1 MNASNLWRRQPR
13 KHKADWKA
21 RAARFAKPESDDG
34 DPLVSMVNLFDVS
47 MALVVALILA
57 AAGGGSLAEIAA
69 HMSQNDVTIVTNPG
83 RPDMEMIVKRGN
95 KIERLRAS
103 DEQGWGRG
111 LRLGTAYRLES
122 GEVVYVPDGAADAPT
137 NPGIESREGAPP
149 AQRQTPAQA
158 PQTQQPPQPQETQ
171 E

>member
-1 MNASNLWRRQPR
+1 MI
-13 KHKADWKA
+13 
-21 RAARFAKPESDDG
+21 
-34 DPLVSMVNLFDVS
+34 NLFDVS

-69 HMSQNDVTIVTNPG
+69 HMSQQDVTIVTNPG
-83 RPDMEMIVKRGN
+83 RPDMEMIVKRGK

-103 DEQGWGRG
+103 DEQGVGRG

-122 GEVVYVPDGAADAPT
+122 GEVVYVPEGSARASGAEA
-137 NPGIESREGAPP
+137 GES
-149 AQRQTPAQA
+149 
-158 PQTQQPPQPQETQ
+158 PQTGDPSALPQAAEPQEKQ

>member
-1 MNASNLWRRQPR
+1 MI
-13 KHKADWKA
+13 
-21 RAARFAKPESDDG
+21 
-34 DPLVSMVNLFDVS
+34 NLFDVS

-69 HMSQNDVTIVTNPG
+69 HMSQKDVTIVTNPG
-83 RPDMEMIVKRGN
+83 QPDMEMIVKRGN

-122 GEVVYVPDGAADAPT
+122 GEVIYVPDGSAEASA
-137 NPGIESREGAPP
+137 NPETDSPQAEAQA
-149 AQRQTPAQA
+149 AQRPSTAR
-158 PQTQQPPQPQETQ
+158 PPEKQE
-171 E
+171 

>member
-1 MNASNLWRRQPR
+1 
-13 KHKADWKA
+13 
-21 RAARFAKPESDDG
+21 
-34 DPLVSMVNLFDVS
+34 

-69 HMSQNDVTIVTNPG
+69 HMSQKDVTIVTNPG
-83 RPDMEMIVKRGN
+83 QPDMEMIVKRGN

-103 DEQGWGRG
+103 DELGWGRG

-122 GEVVYVPDGAADAPT
+122 GDVVYVPDGSAGDTADQA
-137 NPGIESREGAPP
+137 IESRRAEAQP
-149 AQRQTPAQA
+149 AR
-158 PQTQQPPQPQETQ
+158 PQTSQSQETQ

>member
-1 MNASNLWRRQPR
+1 MI
-13 KHKADWKA
+13 
-21 RAARFAKPESDDG
+21 
-34 DPLVSMVNLFDVS
+34 NLFDVS

-69 HMSQNDVTIVTNPG
+69 HMSQKDVTIVTNPG
-83 RPDMEMIVKRGN
+83 QPDMEMIVKRGK
-95 KIERLRAS
+95 KIERLRAT

-122 GEVVYVPDGAADAPT
+122 GEVVYVPEASDDATANQPAGTRAAEAQ
-137 NPGIESREGAPP
+137 P
-149 AQRQTPAQA
+149 AQ
-158 PQTQQPPQPQETQ
+158 PQTAQPQETQ

>member
-1 MNASNLWRRQPR
+1 MNESNPWRRQPR
-13 KHKADWKA
+13 QARPDWKA
-21 RAARFAKPESDDG
+21 RAARFASHDGDSG

-69 HMSQNDVTIVTNPG
+69 HISRKDVTIVTNPG
-83 RPDMEMIVKRGN
+83 QPDMEMIVKRGK

-111 LRLGTAYRLES
+111 ERLGTAYRLES
-122 GEVVYVPDGAADAPT
+122 GEVVYVPDGGAAASGDAADVPANEAPRRASPQASPT
-137 NPGIESREGAPP
+137 ASR
-149 AQRQTPAQA
+149 
-158 PQTQQPPQPQETQ
+158 PQENP

>member
-1 MNASNLWRRQPR
+1 MI
-13 KHKADWKA
+13 
-21 RAARFAKPESDDG
+21 
-34 DPLVSMVNLFDVS
+34 NLFDVS

-69 HMSQNDVTIVTNPG
+69 HMSQKDVTIVTNPG
-83 RPDMEMIVKRGN
+83 QPDMEMIVKRGK

-122 GEVVYVPDGAADAPT
+122 GEVVYVPEGSDDATSNQPT
-137 NPGIESREGAPP
+137 GTREAEAQP
-149 AQRQTPAQA
+149 AQPQPAQ
-158 PQTQQPPQPQETQ
+158 PQTAQPQETQ

>member
-1 MNASNLWRRQPR
+1 MNESNPWRRQPR
-13 KHKADWKA
+13 NDRPDWKA
-21 RAARFAKPESDDG
+21 RAARFAKPEGDDG

-69 HMSQNDVTIVTNPG
+69 HMSRKDVTIVTNPG
-83 RPDMEMIVKRGN
+83 QPDMEMIVKRGN

-103 DEQGWGRG
+103 EEQGWGRG

-137 NPGIESREGAPP
+137 NPAIESREGEPRP
-149 AQRQTPAQA
+149 AQRPPQMLQTP
-158 PQTQQPPQPQETQ
+158 QTRQPQETQ

>member
-1 MNASNLWRRQPR
+1 MSESNPWRRQPR
-13 KHKADWKA
+13 RDRGDWKA
-21 RAARFAKPESDDG
+21 RAARFAKSDGDDS
-34 DPLVSMVNLFDVS
+34 DPLVSMINLFDVS

-69 HMSQNDVTIVTNPG
+69 RMSQKDVTIVTNPG
-83 RPDMEMIVKRGN
+83 QPDMEMIVKHGN

-103 DEQGWGRG
+103 DDQGWGRG

-122 GEVVYVPDGAADAPT
+122 GEVVYVPDGPQGAAAGPPVDATNGEAPAARPPT
-137 NPGIESREGAPP
+137 SPH
-149 AQRQTPAQA
+149 
-158 PQTQQPPQPQETQ
+158 QETQ